1 MADVLLTHS
10 YHLAYDRKQVRK
22 MQPYPPLA
30 TLYAAALLRE
40 SGISVAVHDTML
52 TDIGEFSKALA
63 EHRPKIVA
71 VYDDDFNFLTK
82 MCLTN
87 MREVAW
93 DFALQAKVAGALV
106 LAHGSDA
113 ADHSAAYLDNSFDAV
128 LLGEAEQTLLDVCTR
143 ALKAYPWEDVPGLVL
158 KHGDRIISNPPRRP
172 SDSIEAL
179 PKPARDLI
187 DLEPYRKAWIEAHGY
202 FSLNM
207 VSSRGCPFRC
217 NWCAKPIFGDHF
229 ALRSAESVAKE
240 LLRMREEYGAEHIWF
255 ADDIFALNRHWIQ
268 AFARELER
276 LGCALPFKIQTR
288 AELLTAATVD
298 ALKRAGCNE
307 VWMGVE
313 SGSQAVLDA
322 MDKGLTPLDV
332 VMARERLRAAG
343 IRACFFLQFGYPGER
358 WEDLEKTIAL
368 VRNTRPDDIGVS
380 LSYPLPNTKFH
391 TMVQEQMGRKR
402 NWKDSDDLCV
412 IFKAAYTD
420 TFYRSVRDA
429 LHCEVDSWHGRTT
442 AEELVAR
449 WGTVRDLEPVSRNAD
464 PTEIIPSRVSEFV
477 PISSIHPCARE
488 V

>member
-10 YHLAYDRKQVRK
+10 YHLPYDRKQVRK

-30 TLYAAALLRE
+30 TLYAAALLR
-40 SGISVAVHDTML
+40 SKGIAVAVHDTML
-52 TDIGEFSKALA
+52 AEVDEFSHALA
-63 EHRPKIVA
+63 MHKPKIVA
-71 VYDDDFNFLTK
+71 IYDDDFNFLTK

-93 DFALQAKVAGALV
+93 RFASEAKLAGALV

-113 ADHSAAYLDNSFDAV
+113 TDNSLEFLMNGFDGV
-128 LLGEAEQTLLDVCTR
+128 LLGEAEETLLGVCSR
-143 ALKAYPWEDVPGLVL
+143 VLESQPWDHVPGLVHHSGGRVFRNSPL
-158 KHGDRIISNPPRRP
+158 RP
-172 SDSIEAL
+172 SSNLEGL
-179 PKPARDLI
+179 PEPARDLI
-187 DLEPYRKAWIEAHGY
+187 DLEPYRKAWTEAHGY

-229 ALRSAESVAKE
+229 ALRTPESVASE
-240 LLRMREEYGAEHIWF
+240 ILRLREEFGAEHVWF

-268 AFARELER
+268 AFAIEVER
-276 LGCALPFKIQTR
+276 LGCVMPFKIQTR
-288 AELLTAATVD
+288 AELLNTATVD

-332 VMARERLRAAG
+332 VMARERLRTAG
-343 IRACFFLQFGYPGER
+343 IRACFFLQFGYPGEHL
-358 WEDLEKTIAL
+358 EDLQKTIEL
-368 VRNTRPDDIGVS
+368 VRSTRPDDIGVS

-391 TMVQEQMGRKR
+391 AMVQEQMGRKR

-412 IFKAAYTD
+412 IFKGAYTD
-420 TFYRSVRDA
+420 SFYRAVRDA
-429 LHCEVDSWHGRTT
+429 LHCEVDSWHGRKTSD
-442 AEELVAR
+442 EVVDR
-449 WGTVRDLEPVSRNAD
+449 WRIVWDLEPVSRNTN
-464 PTEIIPSRVSEFV
+464 PTEIISSRVSEFV
-477 PISSIHPCARE
+477 PIGSIQPCVRE
-488 V
+488 A

>member
-1 MADVLLTHS
+1 
-10 YHLAYDRKQVRK
+10 
-22 MQPYPPLA
+22 
-30 TLYAAALLRE
+30 
-40 SGISVAVHDTML
+40 
-52 TDIGEFSKALA
+52 
-63 EHRPKIVA
+63 
-71 VYDDDFNFLTK
+71 
-82 MCLTN
+82 
-87 MREVAW
+87 
-93 DFALQAKVAGALV
+93 
-106 LAHGSDA
+106 
-113 ADHSAAYLDNSFDAV
+113 
-128 LLGEAEQTLLDVCTR
+128 
-143 ALKAYPWEDVPGLVL
+143 
-158 KHGDRIISNPPRRP
+158 
-172 SDSIEAL
+172 
-179 PKPARDLI
+179 
-187 DLEPYRKAWIEAHGY
+187 
-202 FSLNM
+202 
-207 VSSRGCPFRC
+207 
-217 NWCAKPIFGDHF
+217 
-229 ALRSAESVAKE
+229 
-240 LLRMREEYGAEHIWF
+240 MREEYGAEHIWF